1 MKNINENIN
10 RLRQIMSYDRSRGLL
25 VNESQYSIEDSVE
38 IDGQEVSLSDDEKSR
53 AEEIANKVYIS
64 TREKFSTEPIDFKE
78 IDTESFY
85 DHVMNTLSKL
95 YKQHDENKDSVEL
108 DEQEETVSG
117 VEAIANKI
125 YKASKGLGTDETSFI
140 SAVKDIKSKEEFNQV
155 DELLKATDYGDETQ
169 GFEYFVSDELG
180 GGSTEVSE
188 ILSHLKTIGVE
199 LSGYSEEEE
208 VAASDPFDIEKIKS
222 GEQLLKKGEGN
233 ESSDTVTQ
241 VQELLISKMDTIGVT
256 IDFEQSDL
264 GNYGPKTAA
273 LVTAF
278 QSMNNLKA
286 DGIVGAKTIAALMG

>member
-25 VNESQYSIEDSVE
+25 VNESQYSIEDS
-38 IDGQEVSLSDDEKSR
+38 I
-53 AEEIANKVYIS
+53 
-64 TREKFSTEPIDFKE
+64 
-78 IDTESFY
+78 
-85 DHVMNTLSKL
+85 
-95 YKQHDENKDSVEL
+95 EL
-108 DEQEETVSG
+108 EEQEETVSG

-125 YKASKGLGTDETSFI
+125 YDAADGIGTKNVKFI

-155 DELLKATDYGDETQ
+155 DELLKATDFGDETQ

-180 GGSTEVSE
+180 NGSTEETEV
-188 ILSHLKTIGVE
+188 LSHLKTIGVE
-199 LSGYSEEEE
+199 LPGYTEENEEE
-208 VAASDPFDIEKIKS
+208 VSSDPFDIEKIKS
-222 GEQLLKKGEGN
+222 GEQFLKKGQCN
-233 ESSDTVTQ
+233 ETSDTVVS

-278 QSMNNLKA
+278 QSMNNLKP
-286 DGIVGAKTIAALMG
+286 DGIVGPKTITALMG

>member
-25 VNESQYSIEDSVE
+25 VNESQYSIEDS
-38 IDGQEVSLSDDEKSR
+38 I
-53 AEEIANKVYIS
+53 
-64 TREKFSTEPIDFKE
+64 
-78 IDTESFY
+78 
-85 DHVMNTLSKL
+85 
-95 YKQHDENKDSVEL
+95 EL
-108 DEQEETVSG
+108 EEQEETVSG

-125 YKASKGLGTDETSFI
+125 YKASKGMGTDETSFI

-155 DELLKATDYGDETQ
+155 DELLKATDFGDETQ

-180 GGSTEVSE
+180 NGSTEE
-188 ILSHLKTIGVE
+188 IEVLSHLKTIGVE
-199 LSGYSEEEE
+199 LSGYTEEE
-208 VAASDPFDIEKIKS
+208 VSSDPFDIAKIKS
-222 GEQLLKKGEGN
+222 GEQFLKKGQGN
-233 ESSDTVTQ
+233 ETSDTVTS

-278 QSMNNLKA
+278 QSMNNLKP
-286 DGIVGAKTIAALMG
+286 DGIVGAKTITALMS

>member
-25 VNESQYSIEDSVE
+25 VNESQYSIEDS
-38 IDGQEVSLSDDEKSR
+38 I
-53 AEEIANKVYIS
+53 
-64 TREKFSTEPIDFKE
+64 
-78 IDTESFY
+78 
-85 DHVMNTLSKL
+85 
-95 YKQHDENKDSVEL
+95 EL
-108 DEQEETVSG
+108 EEQEETVSG

-125 YKASKGLGTDETSFI
+125 YDAADGIGTKNVKFI

-155 DELLKATDYGDETQ
+155 DELLKATDFGDETQ

-180 GGSTEVSE
+180 NGSTEETEV
-188 ILSHLKTIGVE
+188 LSHLKTIGVE
-199 LSGYSEEEE
+199 LSGYTEEED
-208 VAASDPFDIEKIKS
+208 ASDPFDIEKIKS
-222 GEQLLKKGEGN
+222 GEQFLKKGQGN
-233 ESSDTVTQ
+233 ETSDTVVS

-278 QSMNNLKA
+278 QSMNNLKP
-286 DGIVGAKTIAALMG
+286 DGIVGPKTITALMG

>member
-25 VNESQYSIEDSVE
+25 VNESQYSIEDS
-38 IDGQEVSLSDDEKSR
+38 I
-53 AEEIANKVYIS
+53 
-64 TREKFSTEPIDFKE
+64 
-78 IDTESFY
+78 
-85 DHVMNTLSKL
+85 
-95 YKQHDENKDSVEL
+95 EL
-108 DEQEETVSG
+108 EEQEETVSG

-125 YKASKGLGTDETSFI
+125 YKASKGMGTDETSFI

-155 DELLKATDYGDETQ
+155 DELLKATDFGDETQ

-180 GGSTEVSE
+180 NGSTEETEV
-188 ILSHLKTIGVE
+188 LSHLKTIGVE
-199 LSGYSEEEE
+199 LSGYTEEE
-208 VAASDPFDIEKIKS
+208 VSSDPFDIAKIKS
-222 GEQLLKKGEGN
+222 GEQFLKKGQGN
-233 ESSDTVTQ
+233 ETSDTVTS

-278 QSMNNLKA
+278 QSMNNLKP
-286 DGIVGAKTIAALMG
+286 DGIVGAKTLTALMG

>member
-25 VNESQYSIEDSVE
+25 VNESQYSIEDS
-38 IDGQEVSLSDDEKSR
+38 I
-53 AEEIANKVYIS
+53 
-64 TREKFSTEPIDFKE
+64 
-78 IDTESFY
+78 
-85 DHVMNTLSKL
+85 
-95 YKQHDENKDSVEL
+95 EL
-108 DEQEETVSG
+108 EEQEETVSG

-125 YKASKGLGTDETSFI
+125 YKASKGMGTDETSFI

-155 DELLKATDYGDETQ
+155 DELLKATDFGDETQ

-180 GGSTEVSE
+180 NGSTEETEV
-188 ILSHLKTIGVE
+188 LSHLKTIGVE
-199 LSGYSEEEE
+199 LSGYTEEE
-208 VAASDPFDIEKIKS
+208 VSSDPFDIAKIKS
-222 GEQLLKKGEGN
+222 GEQFLKKGQGN
-233 ESSDTVTQ
+233 ETSDTVTS

-278 QSMNNLKA
+278 QSMNNLKP
-286 DGIVGAKTIAALMG
+286 DGIVGPKTITALMG

>member
-25 VNESQYSIEDSVE
+25 VNESQYSIEDS
-38 IDGQEVSLSDDEKSR
+38 I
-53 AEEIANKVYIS
+53 
-64 TREKFSTEPIDFKE
+64 
-78 IDTESFY
+78 
-85 DHVMNTLSKL
+85 
-95 YKQHDENKDSVEL
+95 EL
-108 DEQEETVSG
+108 EEQEETVSG

-125 YKASKGLGTDETSFI
+125 YKASKGMGTDETSFI

-155 DELLKATDYGDETQ
+155 DELLKATDFGDETQ

-180 GGSTEVSE
+180 NGSTEETEV
-188 ILSHLKTIGVE
+188 LSHLKTIGVE
-199 LSGYSEEEE
+199 LSGYTEEED
-208 VAASDPFDIEKIKS
+208 ASDPFDIEKIKS
-222 GEQLLKKGEGN
+222 GEQFLKKGQGN
-233 ESSDTVTQ
+233 ETSDTVVS

-278 QSMNNLKA
+278 QSMNNLKP
-286 DGIVGAKTIAALMG
+286 DGIVGPKTITALMG

>member
-25 VNESQYSIEDSVE
+25 VNESQYSIEDS
-38 IDGQEVSLSDDEKSR
+38 I
-53 AEEIANKVYIS
+53 
-64 TREKFSTEPIDFKE
+64 
-78 IDTESFY
+78 
-85 DHVMNTLSKL
+85 
-95 YKQHDENKDSVEL
+95 EL
-108 DEQEETVSG
+108 EEQEETVSG

-125 YKASKGLGTDETSFI
+125 YKASKGMGTDETSFI

-155 DELLKATDYGDETQ
+155 DELLKATDFGDETQ

-180 GGSTEVSE
+180 NGSTEETEV
-188 ILSHLKTIGVE
+188 LSHLKTIGVE
-199 LSGYSEEEE
+199 LSGYTEEE
-208 VAASDPFDIEKIKS
+208 VSSDPFDIAKIKS
-222 GEQLLKKGEGN
+222 GEQFLKKGQGN
-233 ESSDTVTQ
+233 ETSDTVTS

-278 QSMNNLKA
+278 QSMNNLKP
-286 DGIVGAKTIAALMG
+286 DGIVGAKTITALMS

>member
-25 VNESQYSIEDSVE
+25 VNESQYSIEDS
-38 IDGQEVSLSDDEKSR
+38 I
-53 AEEIANKVYIS
+53 
-64 TREKFSTEPIDFKE
+64 
-78 IDTESFY
+78 
-85 DHVMNTLSKL
+85 
-95 YKQHDENKDSVEL
+95 EL
-108 DEQEETVSG
+108 EEQEETVSG

-125 YKASKGLGTDETSFI
+125 YKASKGMGTDETSFI

-155 DELLKATDYGDETQ
+155 DELLKSTDFGNETQ

-180 GGSTEVSE
+180 NGSTEETEV
-188 ILSHLKTIGVE
+188 LSHLKTIGVE
-199 LSGYSEEEE
+199 LSGYTEENEEE
-208 VAASDPFDIEKIKS
+208 VSSDPFDIEKIKS
-222 GEQLLKKGEGN
+222 GEQFLKKGQGN
-233 ESSDTVTQ
+233 ETSDTVTS

-278 QSMNNLKA
+278 QSMNNLKP
-286 DGIVGAKTIAALMG
+286 DGIVGAKTLTALMG

>member
-25 VNESQYSIEDSVE
+25 INESQYSIE
-38 IDGQEVSLSDDEKSR
+38 
-53 AEEIANKVYIS
+53 
-64 TREKFSTEPIDFKE
+64 
-78 IDTESFY
+78 
-85 DHVMNTLSKL
+85 
-95 YKQHDENKDSVEL
+95 DSVEL

-125 YKASKGLGTDETSFI
+125 YKASKGMGTDETSFI
-140 SAVKDIKSKEEFNQV
+140 SAVKDIRSKEAFNQV

-169 GFEYFVSDELG
+169 GFEYFVSDEMGVLDG
-180 GGSTEVSE
+180 TEKNE
-188 ILSHLKTIGVE
+188 ISSHLKTIGVE
-199 LSGYSEEEE
+199 LSGDSEEEE
-208 VAASDPFDIEKIKS
+208 VASSDPFDIEKIKS
-222 GEQLLKKGEGN
+222 GEQFLKKGEGN

-241 VQELLISKMDTIGVT
+241 VQELLITKMEGVGVT

-278 QSMNNLKA
+278 QSINNLKA
-286 DGIVGAKTIAALMG
+286 DGIVGSKTLTALMG

>member
-25 VNESQYSIEDSVE
+25 VNESQYSIEDS
-38 IDGQEVSLSDDEKSR
+38 I
-53 AEEIANKVYIS
+53 
-64 TREKFSTEPIDFKE
+64 
-78 IDTESFY
+78 
-85 DHVMNTLSKL
+85 
-95 YKQHDENKDSVEL
+95 EL
-108 DEQEETVSG
+108 EEQEETVSG

-125 YKASKGLGTDETSFI
+125 YDAADGIGTKNVQFI

-155 DELLKATDYGDETQ
+155 DELLKATDFGDETQ

-180 GGSTEVSE
+180 NGSTEETEV
-188 ILSHLKTIGVE
+188 LSHLKTIGVE
-199 LSGYSEEEE
+199 LSGYTEEEE
-208 VAASDPFDIEKIKS
+208 ASDPFDIEKIKS
-222 GEQLLKKGEGN
+222 GAQYLKKGQGN
-233 ESSDTVTQ
+233 ETSDTVVS

-278 QSMNNLKA
+278 QSMNNLKP
-286 DGIVGAKTIAALMG
+286 DGIVGPKTITALMG

>member
-25 VNESQYSIEDSVE
+25 VNESQYSIEDS
-38 IDGQEVSLSDDEKSR
+38 I
-53 AEEIANKVYIS
+53 
-64 TREKFSTEPIDFKE
+64 
-78 IDTESFY
+78 
-85 DHVMNTLSKL
+85 
-95 YKQHDENKDSVEL
+95 EL
-108 DEQEETVSG
+108 EEQEETVSG

-125 YKASKGLGTDETSFI
+125 YKASKGMGTDETSFI

-155 DELLKATDYGDETQ
+155 DELLKSTDFGNETQ

-180 GGSTEVSE
+180 NGSTEETEV
-188 ILSHLKTIGVE
+188 LSHLKTIGVE
-199 LSGYSEEEE
+199 LSGYTEENEEE
-208 VAASDPFDIEKIKS
+208 VSSDPFDIEKIKS
-222 GEQLLKKGEGN
+222 GEQFLKKGQGN
-233 ESSDTVTQ
+233 EASDTVTS

-278 QSMNNLKA
+278 QSMNNLKP
-286 DGIVGAKTIAALMG
+286 DGIVGAKTLTALMG

>member
-25 VNESQYSIEDSVE
+25 VNESQYSIEDS
-38 IDGQEVSLSDDEKSR
+38 I
-53 AEEIANKVYIS
+53 
-64 TREKFSTEPIDFKE
+64 
-78 IDTESFY
+78 
-85 DHVMNTLSKL
+85 
-95 YKQHDENKDSVEL
+95 EL
-108 DEQEETVSG
+108 EEQEETVSG

-125 YKASKGLGTDETSFI
+125 YKASKGMGTDETSFI

-155 DELLKATDYGDETQ
+155 DELLKATDFGDETQ

-180 GGSTEVSE
+180 NGSTEETEV
-188 ILSHLKTIGVE
+188 LSHLKTIGVE
-199 LSGYSEEEE
+199 LSGYTEEED
-208 VAASDPFDIEKIKS
+208 ASDPFDIEKIKS
-222 GEQLLKKGEGN
+222 GEQFLKKGQGN
-233 ESSDTVTQ
+233 ETSDTVVS

-278 QSMNNLKA
+278 QSMNNLKP
-286 DGIVGAKTIAALMG
+286 DGIVGAKTITALMS

>member
-25 VNESQYSIEDSVE
+25 VNESQYSIEDS
-38 IDGQEVSLSDDEKSR
+38 I
-53 AEEIANKVYIS
+53 
-64 TREKFSTEPIDFKE
+64 
-78 IDTESFY
+78 
-85 DHVMNTLSKL
+85 
-95 YKQHDENKDSVEL
+95 EL
-108 DEQEETVSG
+108 EEQEETVSG

-125 YKASKGLGTDETSFI
+125 YDAADGIGTKNVKFI

-155 DELLKATDYGDETQ
+155 DELLKATDFGYETQ

-180 GGSTEVSE
+180 NGSTEETEV
-188 ILSHLKTIGVE
+188 LSHLKTIGVE
-199 LSGYSEEEE
+199 LSGYTEEED
-208 VAASDPFDIEKIKS
+208 ASDPFDIEKIKS
-222 GEQLLKKGEGN
+222 GEQFLKKGQGN
-233 ESSDTVTQ
+233 ETSDTVVS

-278 QSMNNLKA
+278 QSMNNLKP
-286 DGIVGAKTIAALMG
+286 DGIVGPKTITALMG

>member
-1 MKNINENIN
+1 
-10 RLRQIMSYDRSRGLL
+10 
-25 VNESQYSIEDSVE
+25 
-38 IDGQEVSLSDDEKSR
+38 
-53 AEEIANKVYIS
+53 
-64 TREKFSTEPIDFKE
+64 
-78 IDTESFY
+78 
-85 DHVMNTLSKL
+85 
-95 YKQHDENKDSVEL
+95 
-108 DEQEETVSG
+108 
-117 VEAIANKI
+117 
-125 YKASKGLGTDETSFI
+125 
-140 SAVKDIKSKEEFNQV
+140 
-155 DELLKATDYGDETQ
+155 
-169 GFEYFVSDELG
+169 VSDELG

-222 GEQLLKKGEGN
+222 GEQFLKKGEGN
-233 ESSDTVTQ
+233 ESSETVTS

-286 DGIVGAKTIAALMG
+286 DGIVGAKTIAALMS